1 MVRSLYTVINPNVTG
16 VRTFSVDFLQ
26 ADNDAYTIMSKSYGS
41 APSFNAADKKVTVPA
56 NCYVVI
62 ASKGVSS
69 AVDGIEADG
78 ETLMAYA
85 ADGKIVVDNAPGVVE
100 IYSMDGRMVGS
111 VTVSGSVSVVPG
123 VYVLRCGNAVKKVMA
138 N

>member
-1 MVRSLYTVINPNVTG
+1 
-16 VRTFSVDFLQ
+16 
-26 ADNDAYTIMSKSYGS
+26 
-41 APSFNAADKKVTVPA
+41 
-56 NCYVVI
+56 
-62 ASKGVSS
+62 
-69 AVDGIEADG
+69 
-78 ETLMAYA
+78 MAYA

-111 VTVSGSVSVVPG
+111 VTVSGSVIVVPG